1 MVGREAN
8 KVPSGDTGESQSQA
22 SHLETKPRAGGVAQR
37 LPGPEGR
44 RRGRRRG
51 LGHEPQRAEGGRA
64 GKSGSLSPRS
74 LAARLATS
82 PRAPTLLPRRG
93 ADAARTTSPRKPR
106 GRRGAEPGAIPRD
119 PARWEAPRR
128 TQRPEGGERAGG
140 RGEGGGG
147 ADVGQ
152 SPACQ
157 GGGRPGWRHWEAGSA
172 ACTAPAARSRLGG
185 RRTAGSA
192 HGPSVPSSA
201 ARSTRTHTE
210 AGRPER
216 RGHCPGAG
224 PRPRSSERGGC
235 LGFNGCSEG
244 QRLGVEAAAAQEG
257 ARASLLWGWPRPPRR
272 APWGPAD
279 PGRRGPLA
287 RRPRVPAMN

>member
-8 KVPSGDTGESQSQA
+8 KKCHLGTLANRSLKPATWKQRNGGQAGSRSASRVPRGGA
-22 SHLETKPRAGGVAQR
+22 GAGGEDRGTSRDA
-37 LPGPEGR
+37 PE
-44 RRGRRRG
+44 
-51 LGHEPQRAEGGRA
+51 AGGRA
-64 GKSGSLSPRS
+64 GKSGSLSPQP

-82 PRAPTLLPRRG
+82 PRAPSLLSRRG
-93 ADAARTTSPRKPR
+93 AGAARTTSPRKPR
-106 GRRGAEPGAIPRD
+106 GRRGAGPGAIPRD

-157 GGGRPGWRHWEAGSA
+157 GGGRPGWRHWERAQRLARRLRLGPGSA
-172 ACTAPAARSRLGG
+172 GGARQAQRG
-185 RRTAGSA
+185 
-192 HGPSVPSSA
+192 GPSVRSSA
-201 ARSTRTHTE
+201 ARGARTRTA

-244 QRLGVEAAAAQEG
+244 QRLGVEAAAAQAG
-257 ARASLLWGWPRPPRR
+257 ARASLLWGRPRPPRR

-279 PGRRGPLA
+279 RGPLA

>member
-1 MVGREAN
+1 MPPGSPGAAQGPAER
-8 KVPSGDTGESQSQA
+8 TGAGAAARRS
-22 SHLETKPRAGGVAQR
+22 RAGGK
-37 LPGPEGR
+37 GR
-44 RRGRRRG
+44 
-51 LGHEPQRAEGGRA
+51 P
-64 GKSGSLSPRS
+64 LSPPA
-74 LAARLATS
+74 LAARLATK
-82 PRAPTLLPRRG
+82 PRAPTLLSRRG

-128 TQRPEGGERAGG
+128 TQRPEGGERTGG

-147 ADVGQ
+147 ADVGR

-157 GGGRPGWRHWEAGSA
+157 GGGRPGWRHWERAQRLARRLRLGPGSA
-172 ACTAPAARSRLGG
+172 GGARQAQ
-185 RRTAGSA
+185 RR
-192 HGPSVPSSA
+192 GPSAPSSA
-201 ARSTRTHTE
+201 ARSTRTYTA

-216 RGHCPGAG
+216 RDYCPGAG

>member
-8 KVPSGDTGESQSQA
+8 KVPSGDTGESQSPA

-82 PRAPTLLPRRG
+82 PRAPTLLSRRG

-157 GGGRPGWRHWEAGSA
+157 GGGRPGWRHWERAPRLARRLRLGPGSA
-172 ACTAPAARSRLGG
+172 GGARQAQRRAPACRAAQHAARGPTPRPGARSGAATARGPALGPG
-185 RRTAGSA
+185 
-192 HGPSVPSSA
+192 
-201 ARSTRTHTE
+201 ARS
-210 AGRPER
+210 
-216 RGHCPGAG
+216 
-224 PRPRSSERGGC
+224 
-235 LGFNGCSEG
+235 
-244 QRLGVEAAAAQEG
+244 AAAAW
-257 ARASLLWGWPRPPRR
+257 ALMA
-272 APWGPAD
+272 A
-279 PGRRGPLA
+279 RRGSA
-287 RRPRVPAMN
+287 